1 MAEYFTGEGNA
12 TPGTAAHIYLG
23 MLTAGH
29 VVDPATFYAWASSHQ
44 GMSVTEAEMDRITRI
59 YFAFLQQ
66 QQLLEELAGNP
77 GSSGMT
83 SATTPGNPGSSG
95 GPGGPGGPAGGKGGA
110 SAGPSPI
117 PMSPDELGYSKGNA
131 GGKPGTGAAPITTGP
146 GKGAGNPT
154 AGAGAAAGPTGAGPA
169 TGGTM
174 STEELFRAFQTFMMT
189 QPGST
194 SVPPQGAAPSVPPMP
209 SRAAPRYTVTPEEVE
224 HQAPQA
230 PGEKAIPKMGKPP
243 GPKLIHGKEA
253 KFPPEEHQ
261 ESKTK
266 YFYLPTSV
274 TGKEARLYSG
284 YMCAEAAFLRGVDWT
299 HPDIR
304 CFRRLE
310 SSISYYFSQHSHC
323 WTVVIEK

>member
-1 MAEYFTGEGNA
+1 
-12 TPGTAAHIYLG
+12 
-23 MLTAGH
+23 
-29 VVDPATFYAWASSHQ
+29 
-44 GMSVTEAEMDRITRI
+44 
-59 YFAFLQQ
+59 
-66 QQLLEELAGNP
+66 
-77 GSSGMT
+77 
-83 SATTPGNPGSSG
+83 
-95 GPGGPGGPAGGKGGA
+95 
-110 SAGPSPI
+110 
-117 PMSPDELGYSKGNA
+117 
-131 GGKPGTGAAPITTGP
+131 
-146 GKGAGNPT
+146 
-154 AGAGAAAGPTGAGPA
+154 
-169 TGGTM
+169 M
-174 STEELFRAFQTFMMT
+174 STDELFRAFQTFMMT
-189 QPGST
+189 QSGST
-194 SVPPQGAAPSVPPMP
+194 PMPPQSAAPSVPPMP